1 MAHMLAFSG
10 SLAKNSWNQK
20 LVTHA
25 AELARA
31 HGAEVTI
38 VSLRDFE
45 LPLLNTH
52 LEAESGLPQ
61 GAIRLKDLMKAHDG
75 FLIACPEYNSS
86 ITPALKNAID
96 WASRPREGE
105 KPLECFAGKAAGLC
119 AASPGALGGIRGLDH
134 VREILSNIQVHIVP
148 GLVSVPKAH
157 EAFDGN
163 GRLADEGL
171 AKRLEGLVGNLVRSL
186 S

>member
-1 MAHMLAFSG
+1 MARILAFSG

-31 HGAEVTI
+31 RGAEVT
-38 VSLRDFE
+38 VVTLRDFD
-45 LPLLNTH
+45 LPLMDTD
-52 LEAESGLPQ
+52 LEAEHGLPE

-105 KPLECFAGKAAGLC
+105 RPLECFTGKVAGLC

-157 EAFDGN
+157 EAIGADGT
-163 GRLADEGL
+163 LKDEGL
-171 AKRLEGLVGNLVRSL
+171 AKRLEGLVKNLVAALR
-186 S
+186 